1 MNLAII
7 KYNAGNIRSV
17 LDALERLGLEASVT
31 DDHEEIRAA
40 EKVIFPGVGAAN
52 SAMQSLR
59 QNNLDQVILGLR
71 QPVLGICVG
80 MQLLC
85 SHSEESDTDCLG
97 IVPIRVKK
105 FLPAAADPAKG
116 EEALKVPQVG
126 WNSIYGLRSD
136 LFRNVPSES
145 FIYNVHSYYAE
156 DSSYTIAKCMYGV
169 EYAAAIQKNNFY
181 GVQFHTEKSAATGD
195 QIIKNFLEL

>member
-40 EKVIFPGVGAAN
+40 EKVIFPGVGAAS

-59 QNNLDQVILGLR
+59 QNNLDQVILSLR

-105 FLPAAADPAKG
+105 VFA
-116 EEALKVPQVG
+116 
-126 WNSIYGLRSD
+126 
-136 LFRNVPSES
+136 
-145 FIYNVHSYYAE
+145 
-156 DSSYTIAKCMYGV
+156 SSR
-169 EYAAAIQKNNFY
+169 
-181 GVQFHTEKSAATGD
+181 
-195 QIIKNFLEL
+195 